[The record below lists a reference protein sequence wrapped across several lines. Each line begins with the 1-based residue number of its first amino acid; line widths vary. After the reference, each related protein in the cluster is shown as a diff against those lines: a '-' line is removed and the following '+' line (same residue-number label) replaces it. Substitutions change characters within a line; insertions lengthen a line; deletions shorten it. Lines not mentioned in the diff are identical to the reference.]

1 MIFCCGWRR
10 RVIIIIIIVV
20 GMLFFPRLDIWHTA
34 FLITL
39 TVLCIEKC
47 LKKRIGMP

>member
-1 MIFCCGWRR
+1 M
-10 RVIIIIIIVV
+10 IIIIA
-20 GMLFFPRLDIWHTA
+20 MFFFPRLDIWHSA

-47 LKKRIGMP
+47 LQKRIGMP